1 VPFPEGE
8 DGHYEDHWQ
17 PGSNL
22 CFLKGIGDPALDNNA
37 RGKGL
42 MRVLAKAPAK
52 AEDLGIRA
60 RLIKVIAQ
68 MEDPPQLKRILTR
81 ISLLLDM
88 NGMRENH
95 EIANYTGNLARKIV
109 GFAIV
114 ANLNIPTRIGDAIV
128 QYANQKF
135 QLKCNNNA
143 QNLKF
148 KEEDIEF
155 VEWFE
160 KATQMLKPKT
170 RQTGLGR
177 QHQTH

>member
-1 VPFPEGE
+1 
-8 DGHYEDHWQ
+8 
-17 PGSNL
+17 
-22 CFLKGIGDPALDNNA
+22 
-37 RGKGL
+37 
-42 MRVLAKAPAK
+42 
-52 AEDLGIRA
+52 
-60 RLIKVIAQ
+60 
-68 MEDPPQLKRILTR
+68 
-81 ISLLLDM
+81 M

-109 GFAIV
+109 SFAIT

-128 QYANQKF
+128 QYTTQKF

-148 KEEDIEF
+148 KEEDIKF

-160 KATQMLKPKT
+160 KATQILKLKKPSNKPP
-170 RQTGLGR
+170 R